1 MNLRLLALV
10 LSCGL
15 SAHRGERPSR
25 KQTLPPDGL
34 VVPDASALS
43 AADELVNVQV
53 PEGFGV
59 KLLFRRATAP
69 KGRFIRIVL
78 RGLRGPIELG
88 GTSWN
93 LEMPGQGH
101 LLDDELAKVV
111 RYLRRA
117 IGDQA

>member
-10 LSCGL
+10 LSCGM
-15 SAHRGERPSR
+15 SAHRGDRPEQ
-25 KQTLPPDGL
+25 KQTLPPDSL
-34 VVPDASALS
+34 VVPDVSALS
-43 AADELVNVQV
+43 AAAELVNFQV

-59 KLLFRRATAP
+59 NLLFRGATAP
-69 KGRFIRIVL
+69 KDRFIRIVL

-101 LLDDELAKVV
+101 LQDDELAKVV